1 MRHSVSTLTRA
12 AALGLVAGCT
22 VNCANVLGPSCLEQQ
37 KTGNVASIGGT
48 IAAGAIAS
56 HVVTYDLRGSQNNIL
71 VSWTAQ
77 GEMTG
82 PRMYFY
88 ATSAACVNF
97 TAPPTDGSPDPNTGA
112 CRTIGY
118 PGGTLAPYAR
128 DCARNSSCI
137 AHESDIVQRSLTVTG
152 PGNGQPADFRE
163 YKLWVVA
170 DPVATNVAY
179 QISITWFSG
188 PDC

>member
-1 MRHSVSTLTRA
+1 VKLA
-12 AALGLVAGCT
+12 AGLALVAGCT
-22 VNCANVLGPSCLEQQ
+22 VNCANLLGPSCLAQQ
-37 KTGNVASIGGT
+37 KTGNVASIGG
-48 IAAGAIAS
+48 IAAAGTLTP
-56 HVVTYDLRGSQNNIL
+56 HVVAYDTRGSQNNVR

-88 ATSAACVNF
+88 ATSTACVNF

-112 CRTIGY
+112 CQTIGHA
-118 PGGTLAPYAR
+118 GGTLAPYAR
-128 DCARNSSCI
+128 DCARNNTCSVH
-137 AHESDIVQRSLTVTG
+137 AGDIVQRSLIVTG

-170 DPVATNVAY
+170 DPVATNVSY